1 METTMK
7 SNENSIDRIIRIVL
21 GVLIGI
27 AIAAKVVT
35 GTVALVAGIA
45 GGILLIT
52 GLVGFCGIYA
62 VLGISTCR
70 VAKKGK

>member
-1 METTMK
+1 MK

-45 GGILLIT
+45 GGILLIIRQSRKSEILEPKT
-52 GLVGFCGIYA
+52 AQV
-62 VLGISTCR
+62 
-70 VAKKGK
+70 